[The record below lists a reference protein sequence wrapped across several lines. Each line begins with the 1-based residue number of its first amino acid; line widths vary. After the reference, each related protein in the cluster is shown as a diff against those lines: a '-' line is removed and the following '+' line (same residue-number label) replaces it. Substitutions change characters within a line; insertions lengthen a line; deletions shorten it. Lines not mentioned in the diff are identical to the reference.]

1 MKARH
6 FLLAIFISAF
16 IPFGTLATVHYVDLN
31 CTNPVAPYTNWIT
44 AATNI
49 QDAVDAANVG
59 DLVLVTNG
67 VYATGGRKWFDS
79 GTNRVTLTNTMTLQ
93 SVNGPSV
100 TLIIGSQVAGTGPAL
115 VNAVRC
121 VGMGNS
127 AVLSGFTLTNG
138 EGGFGNYPAGG
149 GVAYIYGSGGG
160 TVTNCILIG
169 NLATNSAGGG
179 ADRVTLINCQIVG
192 NSAGYGGGACACTLI
207 NCTVVSNTASSEGGG
222 VFGGSPFGASILTNC
237 TIAGNS
243 ASSSGGGA
251 YGGTLIACSISN
263 NTAGNGG
270 GTCGSILNNCLVSGN
285 NAGSGGGI
293 YGGMVTSC
301 TVVFNVATNSGG
313 GIFGAS
319 GAWCYNSILYYNS
332 APTGSNNIG
341 TKLYNCCSLPDSFD
355 TAGITNDPVFVNTAA
370 GDFHLQSNSP
380 CINSGNNAY
389 VTGPTDLDDSPRIG
403 GGTVD
408 IGAYEY
414 QTPVSQI
421 SYAWL
426 QQYGLPITN
435 NIDYADLDGTGF
447 NVYQDWIAGL
457 NPTNALSVLAM
468 LPPAPANNPTGLV
481 VTWGSVS
488 NRTYF
493 LQSSINLGAQPAF
506 TTIHSNIVGQVG
518 TTSYT
523 DTNATGNGPFF
534 YRVGVQQ

>member
-1 MKARH
+1 MKSLYWLALV
-6 FLLAIFISAF
+6 FLAL
-16 IPFGTLATVHYVDLN
+16 PTLQVPATTRYVSLN
-31 CTNPVAPYTNWIT
+31 STNPVPPYADWST

-49 QDAVDAANVG
+49 QDAVDASSAG

-67 VYATGGRKWFDS
+67 FYATGGRKWFDS
-79 GTNRVTLTNTMTLQ
+79 GTNRVTLTNAVTLQ
-93 SVNGPSV
+93 SLNGPAV
-100 TLIIGSQVAGTGPAL
+100 TLIVGCHVAGTGPAL
-115 VNAVRC
+115 TNAVRC
-121 VGMGNS
+121 VGMGNN

-138 EGGFGNYPAGG
+138 EAGFGNYPAGG

-222 VFGGSPFGASILTNC
+222 VFGGSPFGASVLTNC

-251 YGGTLIACSISN
+251 YGGTLNACSISN
-263 NTAGNGG
+263 NIAANGG
-270 GTCGSILNNCLVSGN
+270 GAYGSTLNDCLVGGN
-285 NAGSGGGI
+285 SAGSGGGI
-293 YGGMVTSC
+293 YGGIVTNC

-313 GIFGAS
+313 GIFGAA

-355 TAGITNDPVFVNTAA
+355 TAGVTNDPAFVNTAA

-380 CINSGNNAY
+380 CINSGNNAF
-389 VTGPTDLDDSPRIG
+389 VTTATDLDGNPRIV

-414 QTPVSQI
+414 QTSVSKI

-426 QQYGLPITN
+426 QQYGLPINTN
-435 NIDYADLDGTGF
+435 TDTADPDGDGMD
-447 NVYQDWIAGL
+447 NYQEWIAGT
-457 NPTNALSVLAM
+457 NPTNALSVLEM
-468 LPPAPANNPTGLV
+468 LNPTPTNNPSGLV
-481 VTWGSVS
+481 VSWESVS

-493 LQSSINLGAQPAF
+493 LQSGTNLGTQPAF
-506 TTIHSNIVGQVG
+506 STIQNNIVGQAG
-518 TTSYT
+518 TTSFT
-523 DTNATGNGPFF
+523 DTTATNDGPFF

>member
-1 MKARH
+1 MLLKLNAR
-6 FLLAIFISAF
+6 AM
-16 IPFGTLATVHYVDLN
+16 TTHYVDAN
-31 CTNPVAPYTNWIT
+31 GTNSLSPYLSWAT

-49 QDAVDAANVG
+49 QDAVDASTNG

-79 GTNRVTLTNTMTLQ
+79 GTNRVTLTNAVTLQ
-93 SVNGPSV
+93 SVNGPAV
-100 TLIIGSQVAGTGPAL
+100 TLIVGNRVAGTGPAL
-115 VNAVRC
+115 TNAVRC
-121 VGMGNS
+121 VGMGNN

-138 EGGFGNYPAGG
+138 EAGFGNYPAGG

-207 NCTVVSNTASSEGGG
+207 NCTVVSNTASNEGGG
-222 VFGGSPFGASILTNC
+222 VFGGSPFGASVLTNC
-237 TIAGNS
+237 TIVGNS

-251 YGGTLIACSISN
+251 YGGTLNACSISN
-263 NTAGNGG
+263 NIAANGG
-270 GTCGSILNNCLVSGN
+270 GAYGSTLNDCLVGGN
-285 NAGSGGGI
+285 SAGSGGGI
-293 YGGMVTSC
+293 YGGIVTNC
-301 TVVFNVATNSGG
+301 TVVFNVATSSGG
-313 GIFGAS
+313 GIFGAT
-319 GAWCYNSILYYNS
+319 GAWCYNSILYYNT

-341 TKLYNCCSLPDSFD
+341 TKLNNCCTIPDSFD
-355 TAGITNDPVFVNTAA
+355 GAGITNDPAFVNTAA

-380 CINSGNNAY
+380 CINSGNNAF
-389 VTGPTDLDDSPRIG
+389 VTTATDLGGNPRIVA
-403 GGTVD
+403 GTVD

-414 QTPVSQI
+414 QTPVSKI

-426 QQYGLPITN
+426 QQYGLPITA
-435 NIDYADLDGTGF
+435 NIDTADLDGTGF
-447 NVYQDWIAGL
+447 NVYQDWISGL

-468 LPPAPANNPTGLV
+468 LPPVPTNNPTGLV
-481 VTWGSVS
+481 VSWESVS

-493 LQSSINLGAQPAF
+493 LQSSTNLGAQPAF
-506 TTIHSNIVGQVG
+506 SIIQSNITGQAG
-518 TTSYT
+518 TTSYM
-523 DTNATGNGPFF
+523 DTNAVGNGPFF